1 MILAAQYR
9 LLIKKVVN
17 FLLPH
22 FYILFIEIK
31 EVERKIQFTL
41 FKSKVKFTITETEGI
56 LDIGLFIYFEPYVS
70 NFNENV
76 VIHTEPSDFN
86 FNENCIYSF

>member
-1 MILAAQYR
+1 MILAAQYK

-17 FLLPH
+17 FLYHIFIFFSLKSRKLYVRFDLPCLH
-22 FYILFIEIK
+22 QKLNSQLL
-31 EVERKIQFTL
+31 RQ
-41 FKSKVKFTITETEGI
+41 KVYC
-56 LDIGLFIYFEPYVS
+56 DIGLFIYFEPYVS